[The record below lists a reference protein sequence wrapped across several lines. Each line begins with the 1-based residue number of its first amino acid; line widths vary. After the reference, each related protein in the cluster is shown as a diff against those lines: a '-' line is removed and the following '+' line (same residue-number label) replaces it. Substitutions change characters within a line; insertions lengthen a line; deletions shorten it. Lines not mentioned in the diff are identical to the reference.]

1 MKSNL
6 KPRSAQ
12 RGSALVI
19 ALLVTVVL
27 GLLGVSFLWMAET
40 ENRIAQNERR
50 SAQAF
55 YAAQST
61 VRVVKRW
68 FDFPGGGLALPA
80 VADVDR
86 TQRRILDET
95 DPYDSNDVTA
105 ADGVLGSAPYY
116 KQGVDLDANALDDL
130 FDRPYRG
137 GVLHA
142 FLGTEDGP
150 DIVIDE
156 ANAPSA
162 AYLRALEQTI
172 LPGYPGDNLAV
183 RIARIDLFAPP
194 YIRSGSGW
202 RRYGV
207 ATVRVVAR
215 LFNVATQR
223 VVAEREIRAVVSEIP
238 YRGAYG
244 PLHSCAGLTLTGAPM
259 TVHWGA
265 ITSAQDMRLAVTLGD
280 LPRGLP
286 RQLPAAPRSDPLLTT
301 IDWADWADEV
311 VDERVDDPWIRFHAR
326 ASIVA
331 PAGPNDPQ
339 PYPSPWNG
347 WAAGDPAPGLCCDA
361 HSHLFQDQPLV
372 GCPTYDYDD
381 WKAVAS
387 SSERGVH
394 YFSWDE
400 IQSHFVEDGT
410 GDFGTLQA
418 LTDGREGIFF
428 FDTQD
433 ALPPRDDDGD
443 TVFDN
448 LTPAVTISGNWS
460 FRGVL
465 YLNAT
470 GFRFDGALGVGRQV
484 RAPGEPF
491 LDANQ
496 DGAFDAGES
505 FVNLDYPTTVATAF
519 GALTIEAS
527 GVRDA
532 RGPAITMPVSLHGL
546 LINQGTFEATG
557 TGTLYGSV
565 VAVSGVTQ
573 SVADGSQPTPRLI
586 FDASIVDGFPPAG
599 WNLPRVTVTGWVT
612 ERE

>member
-1 MKSNL
+1 M
-6 KPRSAQ
+6 
-12 RGSALVI
+12 I

-27 GLLGVSFLWMAET
+27 ALLGISFLLMAET

-50 SAQAF
+50 SAQAY

-68 FDFPGGGLALPA
+68 FDFPGGGVALP
-80 VADVDR
+80 VLADVDR
-86 TQRRILDET
+86 TQRRMLDET
-95 DPYDSNDVTA
+95 DPYDPNDVTD
-105 ADGVLGSAPYY
+105 ADGVIGSAPYY

-137 GVLHA
+137 GALHQ

-156 ANAPSA
+156 TNAASA

-172 LPGYPGDNLAV
+172 LPGYPGDNLAF

-194 YIRSGSGW
+194 YVRSGSGW
-202 RRYGV
+202 GRYGV
-207 ATVRVVAR
+207 ATVRVVVR

-223 VVAEREIRAVVSEIP
+223 VVAEREISAVLSEIP
-238 YRGAYG
+238 YWGAYG

-265 ITSAQDMRLAVTLGD
+265 VTAEHDMQLPATLAD

-286 RQLPAAPRSDPLLTT
+286 RELPVAPRNDPLLRT
-301 IDWADWADEV
+301 IDWADWAAEV
-311 VDERVDDPWIRFHAR
+311 VDQLVDDPWMRFHEG

-331 PAGPNDPQ
+331 PAVPNDPQ
-339 PYPSPWNG
+339 PYASPWNG
-347 WAAGDPAPGLCCDA
+347 WTAGDPAPGPCCDVY
-361 HSHLFQDQPLV
+361 SHLFQDQPLV
-372 GCPTYDYDD
+372 SCPGYDYDD

-394 YFSWDE
+394 YFSWDGAR
-400 IQSHFVEDGT
+400 FVEDGT
-410 GDFGTLQA
+410 GDAGTLHA

-428 FDTQD
+428 FDTED
-433 ALPPRDDDGD
+433 ALAPRDDNGDG
-443 TVFDN
+443 VFDN
-448 LTPAVTISGNWS
+448 LTPAVTISGNWN

-465 YLNAT
+465 YLNAD
-470 GFRFDGALGVGRQV
+470 GFRFDGATGINRQV

-491 LDANQ
+491 LDADQ

-505 FVNLDYPTTVATAF
+505 FVNLDYPTTAGTAF
-519 GALTIEAS
+519 NAPAIQAS

-532 RGPAITMPVSLHGL
+532 RGPAIAIPVSLHGL

-557 TGTLYGSV
+557 AGTLYGSV

-586 FDASIVDGFPPAG
+586 FDASIVDGFPPVG

-612 ERE
+612 ERK